1 MNLLETALDFIF
13 PPVCGFCGELSEG
26 YLCTKCREDIIHSD
40 IYLNQLDL
48 YQDKSIFIDE
58 HFYLFSYEEPIREK
72 ILQYK
77 FEDKAY
83 LASTIYEF
91 FMNNEKLYGFL
102 KKYDIMIPIPISSSR
117 KRERGYNQSELLARK
132 ISRMA
137 SIPIE
142 MQVLKKVKHNQP
154 QSSLNRQQRKQNVKN
169 VYKVQ
174 NELKIQNKK
183 ILLFDDIYTTGST
196 ANECARILKGAG
208 SSTVGILT
216 IAIDQLATQS
226 KANKIYQKRKE

>member
-13 PPVCGFCGELSEG
+13 PPVCGFCGKLGEG

-102 KKYDIMIPIPISSSR
+102 KKYDIIIPIPISSNR

-196 ANECARILKGAG
+196 ANECARMLKMNG

>member
-1 MNLLETALDFIF
+1 MNLLEIALDFIF
-13 PPVCGFCGELSEG
+13 PPVCGFCKKLSEG

-208 SSTVGILT
+208 NSTVGILT

>member
-13 PPVCGFCGELSEG
+13 PPVCGFCGKLGEG

-48 YQDKSIFIDE
+48 YQDRSIFIDE

-102 KKYDIMIPIPISSSR
+102 KKYDIIIPIPISSSR

-183 ILLFDDIYTTGST
+183 ILLLDDIYTTGST
-196 ANECARILKGAG
+196 SNECARMLKLNG

-216 IAIDQLATQS
+216 IANDL
-226 KANKIYQKRKE
+226 KEYQKRKE

>member
-1 MNLLETALDFIF
+1 MNLLDTVLDFIF
-13 PPVCGFCGELSEG
+13 PSTCGFCDKMGEG
-26 YLCTKCREDIIHSD
+26 YLCQDCKRKITNSNF
-40 IYLNQLDL
+40 YFNQLDF
-48 YQDKSIFIDE
+48 YQNKDTFIDE
-58 HFYLFSYEEPIREK
+58 HFYLFSYTEPIRGK

-83 LASTIYEF
+83 LANTIYEF

-132 ISRMA
+132 ISKMA
-137 SIPIE
+137 NIHIE
-142 MQVLKKVKHNQP
+142 TQALKKAKNNQP
-154 QSSLNRQQRKQNVKN
+154 QSSLNKEQRRENVKN

-196 ANECARILKGAG
+196 ANECARMLRAFG
-208 SSTVGILT
+208 SQAVGILT
-216 IAIDQLATQS
+216 IARDLQ
-226 KANKIYQKRKE
+226 KYQKRKE

>member
-1 MNLLETALDFIF
+1 MNLLEPVLDFIF
-13 PPVCGFCGELSEG
+13 PPVCEFCGKLSEG

>member
-1 MNLLETALDFIF
+1 MNLLGTVLDFIF
-13 PPVCGFCGELSEG
+13 PPVCGFCGKLGEG
-26 YLCTKCREDIIHSD
+26 YLCTKCRENITHSN

-48 YQDKSIFIDE
+48 YQDKNIFIDE
-58 HFYLFSYEEPIREK
+58 HFYLFSYAEPIREK

-77 FEDKAY
+77 FEDNAY
-83 LASTIYEF
+83 LANTIYEF

-102 KKYDIMIPIPISSSR
+102 EKYDIMMPIPISSSR

-132 ISRMA
+132 ISKMA
-137 SIPIE
+137 SIPIK

-154 QSSLNRQQRKQNVKN
+154 QSSLNKQQRRENVKN

-183 ILLFDDIYTTGST
+183 ILLLDDIYTTGST
-196 ANECARILKGAG
+196 SNECARMLKEAG
-208 SSTVGILT
+208 SSVVGILT
-216 IAIDQLATQS
+216 IAIDQLVTQS
-226 KANKIYQKRKE
+226 

>member
-1 MNLLETALDFIF
+1 MNLLETVLDFIF
-13 PPVCGFCGELSEG
+13 PPVCGFCGKLGEG
-26 YLCTKCREDIIHSD
+26 NLCAKCKEDIIHSNG
-40 IYLNQLDL
+40 YFNQLDF
-48 YQDKSIFIDE
+48 YQDKDTFIDE
-58 HFYLFSYEEPIREK
+58 HFYLFSYIELIREK

-77 FEDKAY
+77 FEEKAY
-83 LASTIYEF
+83 LANTIYEF
-91 FMNNEKLYGFL
+91 FMNNEKLYRFL
-102 KKYDIMIPIPISSSR
+102 KKYDIMIPIPISLLR

-132 ISRMA
+132 ISKMA

-142 MQVLKKVKHNQP
+142 MQVLKKAKHNHP
-154 QSSLNRQQRKQNVKN
+154 QSSLNKQQRRENVKN

-196 ANECARILKGAG
+196 ANECARMLKIAG

-216 IAIDQLATQS
+216 IANDLT
-226 KANKIYQKRKE
+226 KYQKRKE

>member
-1 MNLLETALDFIF
+1 MDLLETALDFIF
-13 PPVCGFCGELSEG
+13 PPVCGFCGKLSEG
-26 YLCTKCREDIIHSD
+26 YLCAKCREDIIHSD
-40 IYLNQLDL
+40 IYLNQLEL

-132 ISRMA
+132 INRMA

-208 SSTVGILT
+208 SLTVGILT